1 MIGGEKV
8 TTDSALS
15 ALEIQ
20 RRSSRFAS
28 LRAAQRALAELAH
41 PAELEQMIERGRK
54 ILIELQALSIRA
66 TEASTG
72 PRSAEQ
78 ETADATALEGVD
90 RLLDDLSAR
99 THEILDQKPI
109 AQLRTNLRERSE
121 DHPDE
126 IRGLI
131 DVIIEG
137 DVERDKNLRFLE
149 FLITLLSSEE
159 RDTGRAVVREP
170 SEVAPQIGAFAEQ
183 RFDVDDPE
191 CAAAE
196 AAISS
201 ATQKLFDAHT
211 IGSTRDH
218 IREYKKELGLRILHP
233 RVLSATVRYNIAMS
247 NRVAGLVE
255 GSRTID
261 RLADDLLVPPAT
273 AEAPVPSSSLFD
285 STGFSRIV
293 ASLQARLLDEAS
305 ADVVV
310 TSVASSFE
318 LEGLEPAAV
327 EAFETRGEDHA
338 AFLIR
343 AAVTLGLI
351 IRHESRTDPVLRDL
365 GIAPALLATD
375 WLHELAREMTATA
388 RKLMAE
394 AKYAEASRLSEMKVK
409 HLAVASTT
417 PEHRGGRARAR
428 EVATP
433 SHAAPAKGMRLDAT
447 WLRALGL
454 AIGLLAF
461 ALLLSPLRG
470 GEESPVAG
478 DFSEVS
484 PYLESGYRSD
494 DGGSARFVGRLSAG
508 WERLDTTERL
518 SVASRIG
525 EGLRQ
530 RSIDD
535 VVLLNQH
542 DTVQVRFRDG
552 KVLQVAPRGA
562 ARMGR

>member
-1 MIGGEKV
+1 V

-20 RRSSRFAS
+20 KRSSRFAS
-28 LRAAQRALAELAH
+28 LRGAQRALAELAH
-41 PAELEQMIERGRK
+41 PAELEQMIEHGRR
-54 ILIELQALSIRA
+54 ILLELQTLGIRA
-66 TEASTG
+66 TEASAG
-72 PRSAEQ
+72 SRSAEQ
-78 ETADATALEGVD
+78 ATADSTALEGVD

-109 AQLRTNLRERSE
+109 SQLRMNLRERSAE
-121 DHPDE
+121 HPDE

-131 DVIIEG
+131 DVILEG

-149 FLITLLSSEE
+149 FLVTLLSSEE

-170 SEVAPQIGAFAEQ
+170 SEVAPQIGAFAER
-183 RFDVDDPE
+183 RFDAEDPE
-191 CAAAE
+191 CAAGE
-196 AAISS
+196 QAISS
-201 ATQKLFDAHT
+201 ATQKLFEAHA

-233 RVLSATVRYNIAMS
+233 RVLSAAVRYNVAMS
-247 NRVAGLVE
+247 NRVTGLVE

-261 RLADDLLVPPAT
+261 RLADDLLAPPAT
-273 AEAPVPSSSLFD
+273 EEAPVPSSSLFD
-285 STGFSRIV
+285 SSGFSRIV
-293 ASLQARLLDEAS
+293 ASLQMRLLDETS
-305 ADVVV
+305 ADVVA
-310 TSVASSFE
+310 TAVASSFA
-318 LEGLEPAAV
+318 LEGLEPTAV

-351 IRHESRTDPVLRDL
+351 IRHEPQTGSMLRDL

-375 WLHELAREMTATA
+375 WLHELAREMTAAA

-417 PEHRGGRARAR
+417 PEHRGARARAR
-428 EVATP
+428 PVATP
-433 SHAAPAKGMRLDAT
+433 SREAPTKSIRLDAM
-447 WLRALGL
+447 WLRTLGL

-470 GEESPVAG
+470 GEESSAAG

-484 PYLESGYRSD
+484 PYLESGYRTD
-494 DGGSARFVGRLSAG
+494 DAGSGRFVGRLSAD

-518 SVASRIG
+518 SVASQIG
-525 EGLRQ
+525 EGFRQ
-530 RSIDD
+530 RGIEDL
-535 VVLLNQH
+535 VLLDQH
-542 DTVQVRFRDG
+542 DIVQVRFGDG
-552 KVLQVAPRGA
+552 KVLQVTPKGA